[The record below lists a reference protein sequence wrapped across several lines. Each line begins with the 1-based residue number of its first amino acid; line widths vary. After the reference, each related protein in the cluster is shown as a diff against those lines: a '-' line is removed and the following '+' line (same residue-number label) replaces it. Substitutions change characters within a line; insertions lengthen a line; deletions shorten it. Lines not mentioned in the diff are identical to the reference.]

1 MLRTQISLEPEQH
14 RLLGE
19 EARRRGISLAALIRG
34 LIDEHL
40 RSRGPSPSEDPLDA
54 LVGIGKGG
62 GAPIGREHNRHL
74 YGKDEQ

>member
-40 RSRGPSPSEDPLDA
+40 RAGRSPSEDPLDA
-54 LVGIGKGG
+54 LVGIGNGG